1 MNQWSASE
9 QVTTIKLVC
18 PVSNSSTMAEC
29 PVFSFDYHPSIA
41 EFAVS
46 KHSYLTACPEANF
59 SYIATS
65 TLVLDTRIASNPRVL
80 LLQRAASDEDP
91 NKWEPPGGACDDDDQ
106 SILHAAARELWEE
119 AGLQAA
125 RIGEPVGDPYFF
137 TLSDGKKVCQFN
149 FAVHV
154 RTDSGTPSAAR
165 LNPEEHQRFVWATE
179 GEVKAKKADGMN
191 LDFTTGEVERTVLLV
206 FKLL

>member
-1 MNQWSASE
+1 
-9 QVTTIKLVC
+9 
-18 PVSNSSTMAEC
+18 MAER
-29 PVFSFDYHPSIA
+29 PVFSFDYHPSVA

-46 KHSYLTACPEANF
+46 KRSYLTARPGASF
-59 SYIATS
+59 SYIAIS
-65 TLVLDTRIASNPRVL
+65 TLVLDARIASKPRVL

-91 NKWEPPGGACDDDDQ
+91 NKWEPPGGACDDDDK

-125 RIGEPVGDPYFF
+125 HIGGPVGDPYFF
-137 TLSDGKKVCQFN
+137 TLSDRKKVYQFN

-154 RTDSGTPSAAR
+154 RTDRGTPSVVR

-179 GEVKAKKADGMN
+179 GEIKARKADGMD
-191 LDFTTGEVERTVLLV
+191 LDFTREEVERTVLLA
-206 FKLL
+206 FSSFRGK